1 MIIYTNVK
9 KICRFKTCGKQF
21 KKVLPCRDSFI
32 FEGWQSKII
41 SYNIKIK
48 FNGRIKSRYK

>member
-9 KICRFKTCGKQF
+9 KICRFKTCGKQI